1 MFQLKEQGK
10 TLAKEPNKMEIA
22 IYLTVQSNGHGDTHK
37 THEGN
42 GWTKWDFQQE
52 IENIR
57 MYLTEVIIELK
68 NTLEEAD
75 SKQNEVEECISELE
89 DKAMDST
96 IQSCKMKKRILKS
109 EDSLRNF
116 WDNIRQNS
124 IAIIGVPEVEER
136 KRVSMAIPQKLK
148 KEVLYDPARPFLGI

>member
-1 MFQLKEQGK
+1 
-10 TLAKEPNKMEIA
+10 
-22 IYLTVQSNGHGDTHK
+22 
-37 THEGN
+37 
-42 GWTKWDFQQE
+42 
-52 IENIR
+52 

-116 WDNIRQNS
+116 
-124 IAIIGVPEVEER
+124 
-136 KRVSMAIPQKLK
+136 
-148 KEVLYDPARPFLGI
+148 